1 MKMNRK
7 NKKTKRE
14 RTCALGVRDRQ
25 RNTEGSKLKVT
36 KKKSDIKKSDT

>member
-1 MKMNRK
+1 MNRK

-36 KKKSDIKKSDT
+36 TKKKSDIKKE